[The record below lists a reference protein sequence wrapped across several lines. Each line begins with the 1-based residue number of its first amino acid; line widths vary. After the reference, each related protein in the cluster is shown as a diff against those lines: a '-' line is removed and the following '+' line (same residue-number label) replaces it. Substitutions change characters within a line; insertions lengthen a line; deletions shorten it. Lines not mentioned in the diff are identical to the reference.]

1 MQAKKSFALIN
12 YDICD
17 PKKCNPDQG
26 RCAAVSACT
35 HKVLKQIDGVFE
47 QPMIF
52 QDMCM
57 GCWDC
62 IEACPLDAVYAKHV
76 T

>member
-1 MQAKKSFALIN
+1 MVA
-12 YDICD
+12 YDVCNPRECD
-17 PKKCNPDQG
+17 PEKG
-26 RCAAVSACT
+26 VCAPVSACT
-35 HKVLKQIDGVFE
+35 HKVIKQIDGIFE

-62 IEACPLDAVYAKHV
+62 IEACPLDAIRIKKIS
-76 T
+76 